1 MPCPCC
7 CNECATYCC
16 NGEYPKA
23 IGTCCDNVWY
33 AEAGSCCDGV
43 WYAGLAECCDDY
55 EPGEGECCGGTWY
68 TDAGECCG
76 GVWRTVAGDCC
87 GGTWYPEASPC
98 PEGQVFLRW
107 GENNGCCGCVPDTIF
122 DGREDEYVNTADVVG
137 DLCCDSVAGIHLPYD
152 SSGNLVGCYG
162 RCCDDEGCEDTLEG
176 GCQAYGQV
184 WSGGSSCAQGC
195 PAPCCTTNNDNSI
208 ECGVTELAACT
219 AAGGLLA
226 ADCGSCFGEC
236 CHGGVPVGQ
245 MTKTACE
252 SEDFET
258 APVGTTGVWMGLG
271 STAEQGCEPRC
282 LAPYTAECCL
292 QVQSGASGLT
302 LTPPPD
308 YKRQPQWDGPP
319 HFRATVSGTT
329 DSPVLVHGTPF
340 GQEGKRCAINVTF
353 APCAHQFHIEPLP
366 CGSAFDN
373 LNVSVCWEK
382 AEVTSEQLRFHCCQ
396 DITYILGNS
405 GCVTTLLY
413 AGGGCTSNAA
423 IVLGGDAAIDASG
436 TGALVLTTTVVGGAS
451 EKTLTLTGT
460 NSNGNTINGISGDGV
475 SVVKEGTGL
484 WRMNAATKQFDGT
497 LTVTQGFLHMS
508 NPAAVNDDTIT
519 IGDTSATSSGVAA
532 YLLEQ
537 GVSRDAASEIEVL
550 ASAGS
555 QAVYLGGANTSGS
568 STFRGEIRMSR
579 DVTFV
584 AATGG
589 TVDFSN
595 SWAGPT
601 SGSLA
606 TRNVTIGAPG
616 YAGTAELFNFGDL
629 ETTGTVTIR
638 YGTVVLGF
646 DTNLISSAL
655 TLISDGGPVTLDL
668 GGADLSHGNLFFT
681 GSGNLLI
688 NTDGVS
694 GELQIDNGGSTATVT
709 VSGTGHQITCDV
721 SIDDNAGFVIS
732 GNLEISGDIS
742 GAAGM
747 TKSGTGAL
755 TISGEITYTGA
766 TNVTG
771 GTLTVEQIHDG
782 SPDVSQAVF
791 TSTTLAVAFTTTPV
805 SGATYELLG
814 GATTNSYTGQVT
826 LTGAGG
832 ATGTYNSS
840 TSTLTIT

>member
-1 MPCPCC
+1 MLIVNGALAAWNGLLVATGKIWC
-7 CNECATYCC
+7 ECVR
-16 NGEYPKA
+16 G
-23 IGTCCDNVWY
+23 GTCCGGECRCDEGV
-33 AEAGSCCDGV
+33 CCDEV
-43 WYAGLAECCDDY
+43 WHPDEDPD
-55 EPGEGECCGGTWY
+55 EPCGEGE
-68 TDAGECCG
+68 
-76 GVWRTVAGDCC
+76 
-87 GGTWYPEASPC
+87 
-98 PEGQVFLRW
+98 VFLQW
-107 GENNGCCGCVPDTIF
+107 GENNRCCGCVPEVIF
-122 DGREDEYVNTADVVG
+122 DGRVQANVNTADVAG
-137 DLCCDSVAGIHLPYD
+137 DLCCPVCVGSTLAVLPFSPVDGEPIGCLGRCCAPGGCTNTLPADCVGTSLSECCETHGCPKSCCTEGSNGVVGCDTVDELQCTGIVDPEPCETACKGACCIDGELTENSPVTQAECDAVDGCWWGVGSTECEEDGFCRAPFDENCCETVTSSAQRLTFHGPRKKRCPELDGCGFQVTVTVSTGSPVYVHGGLFGSPYEACTD
-152 SSGNLVGCYG
+152 IVTFLLCNDEFHVTPAPCSGNLQNL
-162 RCCDDEGCEDTLEG
+162 T
-176 GCQAYGQV
+176 
-184 WSGGSSCAQGC
+184 
-195 PAPCCTTNNDNSI
+195 I
-208 ECGVTELAACT
+208 E
-219 AAGGLLA
+219 
-226 ADCGSCFGEC
+226 
-236 CHGGVPVGQ
+236 
-245 MTKTACE
+245 
-252 SEDFET
+252 
-258 APVGTTGVWMGLG
+258 
-271 STAEQGCEPRC
+271 
-282 LAPYTAECCL
+282 
-292 QVQSGASGLT
+292 
-302 LTPPPD
+302 
-308 YKRQPQWDGPP
+308 
-319 HFRATVSGTT
+319 
-329 DSPVLVHGTPF
+329 
-340 GQEGKRCAINVTF
+340 
-353 APCAHQFHIEPLP
+353 
-366 CGSAFDN
+366 
-373 LNVSVCWEK
+373 VCWED
-382 AEVTSEQLRFHCCQ
+382 AEVTEEVLRFHCCQ
-396 DITYILGNS
+396 NITYLLSNS
-405 GCVTTLLY
+405 DCDCVTTLLY
-413 AGGGCTSNAA
+413 EGGGCTSNAA
-423 IVLGGDAAIDASG
+423 LVLGGDAIIDASG
-436 TGALVLTTTVVGGAS
+436 TGALVLTTTVVGGTP

-519 IGDTSATSSGVAA
+519 IGDTSAGSSGVAA

-550 ASAGS
+550 ASTGS

-568 STFRGEIRMSR
+568 STFRGEIRMDR
-579 DVTFV
+579 DVTLV

-589 TVDFSN
+589 TVDFS
-595 SWAGPT
+595 STWAGAT

-616 YAGTAELFNFGDL
+616 YAGTVELFNFGDL

-732 GNLEISGDIS
+732 GDLEISGDIS

-771 GTLTVEQIHDG
+771 GTLIVEQIHDG